1 MRVLVTG
8 AAGFI
13 GAALAER
20 LLARG
25 DRVTGIDS
33 LNSYYQVSLKEAR
46 RDRLSG
52 GGRQPLLVPQ
62 ARFLRPRGAR

>member
-13 GAALAER
+13 GHALARR

-25 DRVTGIDS
+25 DVVIGIDS
-33 LNSYYQVSLKEAR
+33 LNDYYPVSLK
-46 RDRLSG
+46 RDRW
-52 GGRQPLLVPQ
+52 R
-62 ARFLRPRGAR
+62 R